1 MVQTASTDRA
11 DRHGPLCGVRVV
23 ELATT
28 LMGPYASMM
37 LAQLG
42 ADVIKVEAPGG
53 DINRNVGDVTGIG
66 MASGFINTNL
76 GKRSIE
82 LDLQSESDRST
93 FLELIRWADVFVHNR
108 PPSAAERL
116 KVDYLSLSEINS
128 RLIHCS
134 AIGFSSAGPYRD
146 LPAYDDVIQ
155 AASGVACV
163 QGPKQPTY
171 IKSAIADKICGLTVV
186 GAINAALFE
195 RERSGQGQAVEVP
208 MLETMATVMLIEQQQ
223 GWLFDP
229 PRGETLYARTA
240 SPYRRPYVTEDGTLS
255 VVVYTDRHWASF
267 FGIIGRPELQADSR
281 FDTVRARTENID
293 ELYEIVEDS
302 LRTKTTAEWID
313 LLRAHKIPAM
323 PVNSLTDLFSDPHLA
338 ETGFFQDGEQPG
350 VGTVRTPRY
359 PAAFSRTTLTAPG
372 PAPRLNEHGPE
383 IKEQMR

>member
-1 MVQTASTDRA
+1 MNHAATDQGGSA
-11 DRHGPLCGVRVV
+11 GPLAGVKVV

-28 LMGPYASMM
+28 LMGPYAAMM

-53 DINRNVGDVTGIG
+53 DINRNVGDVTGAG
-66 MASGFINTNL
+66 MASGFINANL

-82 LDLQSESDRST
+82 LDLHNDEDRAT
-93 FLELIRWADVFVHNR
+93 FLDLIRWADVFVHNR

-116 KVDYLSLSEINS
+116 AVDYSSLREINP

-134 AIGFSSAGPYRD
+134 AIGFGASGPYRD

-155 AASGVACV
+155 AASGLAYV
-163 QGPKQPTY
+163 QNPRQPTY
-171 IKSAIADKICGLTVV
+171 IKSAIADKICGLAVV

-208 MLETMATVMLIEQQQ
+208 MFETMTTVMLIEQQQ

-229 PRGETLYARTA
+229 PRGETLYSRTA
-240 SPYRRPYVTEDGTLS
+240 SPYRRPYETKDGVLS

-267 FGIIGRPELQADSR
+267 FTLIGRPELCTDPR
-281 FDTVRARTENID
+281 FSTVRVRTENID
-293 ELYEIVEDS
+293 ELYQVVEDS
-302 LRTKTTAEWID
+302 LRERTTQEWID
-313 LLRAHKIPAM
+313 LLRSHKIPAM
-323 PVNSLTDLFSDPHLA
+323 PVNSVTDLFSDPHLQA
-338 ETGFFQDGEQPG
+338 TGFFQPGEQPG
-350 VGTVRTPRY
+350 IGSVLTPPY
-359 PAAFSRTTLTAPG
+359 PARFSRTTLGPAR
-372 PAPRLNEHGPE
+372 PAPRLDEHRTS